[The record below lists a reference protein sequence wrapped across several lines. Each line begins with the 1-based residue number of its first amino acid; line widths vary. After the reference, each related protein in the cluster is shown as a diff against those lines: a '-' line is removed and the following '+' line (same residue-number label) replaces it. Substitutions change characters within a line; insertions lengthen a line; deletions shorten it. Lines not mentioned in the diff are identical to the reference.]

1 MAKQI
6 ARHFSQVMPVGTS
19 VCAAV
24 YGFACVCMRVC
35 VCVCVGVHKYVT
47 LFTQASRMNYLRL
60 YKVTH
65 PNKTSASQTR
75 ALLCVS
81 LVLQMSVIC
90 QPIISQ
96 YYRLSPLV
104 VLIEI
109 VDIIARLQTVQ

>member
-1 MAKQI
+1 MRDTLAKLCQLALLFVPLFMAL
-6 ARHFSQVMPVGTS
+6 H
-19 VCAAV
+19 V
-24 YGFACVCMRVC
+24 YVR
-35 VCVCVGVHKYVT
+35 VT